1 MHPTHQH
8 ETVRAAVLTVS
19 DTRTM
24 DTDKG
29 GQKVQYFLSEAQ
41 FEIAAYTILKDNVDM
56 LRHQLTEWCAD
67 DAINTIILTGG
78 TGFTKRDVTYDA
90 VQSVLEKEMTGFGEL
105 FRMLSYD
112 DIGARAMFSRAIAG
126 SVGETAIYA
135 LPGSTNAVALGME
148 KLIIPTVQHFL
159 GELKRT

>member
-19 DTRTM
+19 DTRTI

-29 GQKVQYFLSEAQ
+29 GQRVQHFLKEAQ
-41 FEIAAYTILKDNVDM
+41 FDIVAYNILKDDYET
-56 LRHQLTEWCAD
+56 LRQQLIDWCND

-78 TGFTKRDVTYDA
+78 TGFTKRDVTYD
-90 VQSVLEKEMTGFGEL
+90 VVKSVVEKEMTGFGEL

-112 DIGARAMFSRAIAG
+112 DIGPRAMFSRAIAG
-126 SVGETAIYA
+126 AVGETAIYA

-148 KLIIPTVQHFL
+148 KCIVPTVQHFL
-159 GELKRT
+159 GELKRV